1 MKKRIFA
8 LALALCMMLSV
19 MPTSFAGN
27 GFLTDDSK
35 AAPQS
40 GVLTDDSKTV
50 SQSGVLTGASKYY
63 RQDGILYNTGS
74 QSGASYSLPSGT
86 LTSGNTTTFDL
97 SGGNSGGQ
105 TSRAAIPGYDTL
117 DEGGVGTAVQELENT
132 ELKGNTT
139 IAGAAVS
146 EISGKVNGINMS
158 KRIEE
163 NPNGTYTIT
172 LNASTDSHKVTVSAP
187 CNIVLVLDASQT
199 MKNQANDL
207 KESVDG
213 FISGV
218 AADSPDSKIAIVSYS
233 DVATQHTGNSNNPAS
248 ALIKASSVDPVTGEN
263 TKQINTVLSV
273 ATADIVSAT
282 NATVSNGNAKKMA
295 NAGLKMAADIL
306 QDYAVDNPKDNAPS
320 IVVLFT
326 NGIPTEN
333 VNASSFF
340 NTATYNIAQECIYWG
355 LILKASKGDP
365 VTLSQQSFYN
375 SNVDPNVIPS
385 NMRTGCG
392 ATVYC
397 VGVGLP
403 AETTG
408 AWYGPDNCGSHL
420 SQLSACDSCK
430 ANEFLYRTSSARPGG
445 SHVNGWSYNY
455 TVART
460 TNTSYYQRGSMS
472 GLSDMFDKI
481 DIEAGLDLGNVTVKD
496 VLPTY
501 LEVVNSYGGQ
511 TSTGTDGKTTV
522 SWSSEL
528 DPGHSV
534 SKTLTVRFKSGFL
547 GGHSVPTN
555 DAASGIYVKD
565 ANNNETLAAAFGI
578 PTVNVEVPDIAVTA
592 TNKNIY
598 LSQAL
603 SAKALMYGVKATIV
617 GTGST
622 IDPSLPNFGL
632 ESWQTAYTK
641 SIAFTT
647 AAKSGLTDDTTFT
660 VTCTV
665 TPNDAETPIYQPKTA
680 NGNANITVF
689 KPEITFNDTIVYLG
703 TEADYRDNHNDN
715 CVKWVDSNDN
725 TASNMTGIRPSVAVK
740 YDRPADIFE
749 DCTPVKVTEV
759 KLGSSTTD
767 YQSYATFQNDD
778 VQSDGAQFT
787 VHVLTPTVTMG
798 NQVIYLS
805 QPVQNTEA
813 TVTWEAKCEHNK
825 STTGQPA
832 VQAVFQQKSSS
843 DYYTEVSPESC
854 KEYTAYVA
862 IGNTVFTSFNCD
874 FKVHV
879 LVPTVSATGFSMH
892 LGTSVD
898 LKTVA
903 GVSENWACAD
913 NITEATGNRTAPTV
927 GYDFYIGVT
936 KLDAVNAYAPDD
948 DVPAVTAVLKIGT
961 NDYNKQY
968 SKEFAIDVIMPQF
981 TVNQKE
987 VWADYTADVNLDNHY
1002 GHTLKEVEWDEAT
1015 YTLVTTEPSVV
1026 CTFEYKVNEGNGEW
1040 TTANQVYKQGTQD
1053 TLISVTKA
1061 TWAYATGKTYVA
1073 TAVNGK
1079 LTVSDGF
1086 DFKIHVNKFDL
1097 TIHKTWDG
1105 ADVYKQDAIF
1115 TVSGGRGTFQVVLPA
1130 GQESITVKNLLC
1142 GQDYTVTEDSNW
1154 TWRWKATAEQS
1165 VNCESCKNDGH
1176 HDVNPANPHDPNTP
1190 DKHGSNAITFENILN
1205 RLKTKWF
1212 DFCKL
1217 VMENIFG
1224 VGSFERRGN

>member
-40 GVLTDDSKTV
+40 GILTDDSKAV

-97 SGGNSGGQ
+97 SSGNSGGQ

-158 KRIEE
+158 KSIEE
-163 NPNGTYTIT
+163 KPNGTYTIT
-172 LNASTDSHKVTVSAP
+172 LNASTDSHNVTVPAP
-187 CNIVLVLDASQT
+187 HNIVLVLDASESMQ
-199 MKNQANDL
+199 KNTTSNGVTKTNAAWLEDAVKNFLDSVPAGSNVAIVGYGDSAYCHTGTGINNALRPVDTELSQL
-207 KESVDG
+207 KE
-213 FISGV
+213 
-218 AADSPDSKIAIVSYS
+218 AAEAVR
-233 DVATQHTGNSNNPAS
+233 VATINESYNS
-248 ALIKASSVDPVTGEN
+248 KHGKYTN
-263 TKQINTVLSV
+263 T
-273 ATADIVSAT
+273 
-282 NATVSNGNAKKMA
+282 
-295 NAGLKMAADIL
+295 GLKMATEIL
-306 QDYAVDNPKDNAPS
+306 QATTSTLTP
-320 IVVLFT
+320 IVILFT
-326 NGIPTEN
+326 DGVPTTD
-333 VNASSFF
+333 VTQ
-340 NTATYNIAQECIYWG
+340 NTWTGGYDIAQEALHWAT
-355 LILKASKGDP
+355 ILKSKAAP
-365 VTLSQQSFYN
+365 VELNYRDSFYGN
-375 SNVDPNVIPS
+375 GKIFTEEDFAGHLQ
-385 NMRTGCG
+385 GCS
-392 ATVYC
+392 ADVYC
-397 VGVGLP
+397 VLVNIP
-403 AETTG
+403 ARNTITS
-408 AWYGPDNCGSHL
+408 CGRHTSFGR
-420 SQLSACDSCK
+420 CNRCM
-430 ANEFLYRTSSARPGG
+430 ANEFLWRASSAQHDSSDYGKD
-445 SHVNGWSYNY
+445 WWYNY
-455 TVART
+455 TDDLT
-460 TNTSYYQRGSMS
+460 HNTKYYLTGDIT
-472 GLSDMFDKI
+472 GVEDMFGKI
-481 DIEAGLDLGNVTVKD
+481 DVETGRDLGIVTVKD
-496 VLPTY
+496 VLPAY

-534 SKTLTVRFKSGFL
+534 SETLTVRFKSGFL

-578 PTVNVEVPDIAVTA
+578 PTVNVEVPGITVTA

-598 LSQAL
+598 LSQDL

-622 IDPSLPNFGL
+622 IDPSVPNFGL

-647 AAKSGLTDDTTFT
+647 AAKNGLTDDTTFT

-680 NGNANITVF
+680 NGNANIIVF

-759 KLGSSTTD
+759 KLGTSNTD
-767 YQSYATFQNDD
+767 YQSYTTFQNN
-778 VQSDGAQFT
+778 DGKPQDGQFT
-787 VHVLTPTVTMG
+787 VHVLTPIVTMG
-798 NQVIYLS
+798 VQVIYLS
-805 QPVQNTEA
+805 QSVQNTEA
-813 TVTWEAKCEHNK
+813 TVTWEAKCGHGK
-825 STTGQPA
+825 STTTGKPA
-832 VQAVFQQKSSS
+832 VQAVFQQKSSG
-843 DYYTEVSPESC
+843 DYYTKVSPESC

-898 LKTVA
+898 LKTAA

-1073 TAVNGK
+1073 TVENGK

-1097 TIHKTWDG
+1097 TIHKTWNG

-1115 TVSGGRGTFQVVLPA
+1115 TVSGGLGKFQVILPA

-1154 TWRWKATAEQS
+1154 TWRWGDDGTKTVTTHKHGVTTDMPTSHTASEGATAETS
-1165 VNCESCKNDGH
+1165 VGNS
-1176 HDVNPANPHDPNTP
+1176 VSFINTLV
-1190 DKHGSNAITFENILN
+1190 KQL
-1205 RLKTKWF
+1205 WF

-1217 VMENIFG
+1217 VQNIFG
-1224 VGSFERRGN
+1224 VGKGE

>member
-27 GFLTDDSK
+27 GFLTLDNGEQAPSAPSGILTDDSK

-40 GVLTDDSKTV
+40 GVLT
-50 SQSGVLTGASKYY
+50 GASKYY
-63 RQDGILYNTGS
+63 RDGILYNTGN

-172 LNASTDSHKVTVSAP
+172 LNASTDSRNVTVPAP
-187 CNIVLVLDASQT
+187 HNIVLVLDASESMQ
-199 MKNQANDL
+199 KNTTSNGVTKTNAAWLEDAVKNFLDSVPAGSNVAIVGYGDSAYCHTGTGINNALRPVDTELSQL
-207 KESVDG
+207 KE
-213 FISGV
+213 
-218 AADSPDSKIAIVSYS
+218 AAEAVR
-233 DVATQHTGNSNNPAS
+233 VATINESYNS
-248 ALIKASSVDPVTGEN
+248 KHGKYTN
-263 TKQINTVLSV
+263 T
-273 ATADIVSAT
+273 
-282 NATVSNGNAKKMA
+282 
-295 NAGLKMAADIL
+295 GLKMATEIL
-306 QDYAVDNPKDNAPS
+306 QATTSTLTP
-320 IVVLFT
+320 IVILFT
-326 NGIPTEN
+326 DGVPTTD
-333 VNASSFF
+333 VTQ
-340 NTATYNIAQECIYWG
+340 NTWTGGYDIAQEALHWAT
-355 LILKASKGDP
+355 ILKSKDASVELDY
-365 VTLSQQSFYN
+365 SDSFYGN
-375 SNVDPNVIPS
+375 SKKFTEEDFAGHLQ
-385 NMRTGCG
+385 GCS
-392 ATVYC
+392 ADVYC
-397 VGVGLP
+397 VLVNIP
-403 AETTG
+403 ARNTITS
-408 AWYGPDNCGSHL
+408 CGRHTSFGR
-420 SQLSACDSCK
+420 CNRCM
-430 ANEFLYRTSSARPGG
+430 ANEFLWRASSARPDSSDYGEE
-445 SHVNGWSYNY
+445 WWYNY
-455 TVART
+455 TDDRT
-460 TNTSYYQRGSMS
+460 HNTKYYLTGDIT
-472 GLSDMFDKI
+472 GVEDMFGKI
-481 DIEAGLDLGNVTVKD
+481 EVETGLDLGIVTVKD
-496 VLPTY
+496 VLPAY

-578 PTVNVEVPDIAVTA
+578 PTVNVEVPGITVTA

-598 LSQAL
+598 LSQDL

-622 IDPSLPNFGL
+622 IDPSVPNFGL

-647 AAKSGLTDDTTFT
+647 AAKNGLTDDTTFT

-689 KPEITFNDTIVYLG
+689 KPEITFNDTTVYLG

-715 CVKWVDSNDN
+715 CVKWVDSNDK

-778 VQSDGAQFT
+778 AQSDGAQFT
-787 VHVLTPTVTMG
+787 VHVLTPTVSMSD
-798 NQVIYLS
+798 QVIYLS
-805 QPVQNTEA
+805 QSVQNTEA

-843 DYYTEVSPESC
+843 DYYTEVSPDSC

-903 GVSENWACAD
+903 GVSETWACAD
-913 NITEATGNRTAPTV
+913 SITETTGNRTAPTV

-961 NDYNKQY
+961 NDYHKQY

-987 VWADYTADVNLDNHY
+987 VWADYTADVNLDDHY
-1002 GHTLKEVEWDEAT
+1002 GHTLKEVKWDKAT
-1015 YTLVTTEPSVV
+1015 YTLVTKEPSVV
-1026 CTFEYKVNEGNGEW
+1026 CTFEYRVNEGNGKW

-1097 TIHKTWDG
+1097 TIHKTWNG

-1115 TVSGGRGTFQVVLPA
+1115 TVSGGLGEFQVVLPA
-1130 GQESITVKNLLC
+1130 GQESIVIKGLLC